1 MEREYLNL
9 LLVFKA
15 CNKVV
20 STIYTHMYTI
30 KISFYTNAYRLS
42 LSTYPKR
49 MALSICILCVAHTIS
64 NMFVCC
70 RSLALRCVLPSTYPF
85 RLMGPPPSHLI
96 PTQPPTPPPP
106 TSWPTPQTL
115 GHVEFTRRAGSRSAL
130 AYPPL
135 LEKKTGSGF

>member
-70 RSLALRCVLPSTYPF
+70 RSLALRAPFDLSFPSYGATTLKPHPHPAAHTTSTDILAHSSDPGTRGVHAPR
-85 RLMGPPPSHLI
+85 RL
-96 PTQPPTPPPP
+96 
-106 TSWPTPQTL
+106 TL
-115 GHVEFTRRAGSRSAL
+115 RTCISSIA
-130 AYPPL
+130 
-135 LEKKTGSGF
+135 